1 MIFFL
6 VIIGILYIFSF
17 CSFNERVSTFNKEHV
32 LTLKGVMAISIV
44 AFHLFYQTDDWLFMF
59 SSWGAPIVSMFY
71 FISGYGLALNYRAKG
86 NEYLSHFFKHR
97 IWESLILPFL
107 LVWVVNRIISGNISM
122 SLLDELIKLLMYGRP
137 HCPIHGMFSV
147 FSFLYSLLYDSF
159 QEECCNHFIPLCLFI
174 YSSYRFIKL

>member
-97 IWESLILPFL
+97 IIDVRGDHISLFMVCFQYSP
-107 LVWVVNRIISGNISM
+107 
-122 SLLDELIKLLMYGRP
+122 
-137 HCPIHGMFSV
+137 
-147 FSFLYSLLYDSF
+147 FLYSLLYDSF

>member
-32 LTLKGVMAISIV
+32 STLKGVMAISIV

-97 IWESLILPFL
+97 IWESLILPFCWYGL
-107 LVWVVNRIISGNISM
+107 SI
-122 SLLDELIKLLMYGRP
+122 EL
-137 HCPIHGMFSV
+137 
-147 FSFLYSLLYDSF
+147 
-159 QEECCNHFIPLCLFI
+159 
-174 YSSYRFIKL
+174 

>member
-1 MIFFL
+1 
-6 VIIGILYIFSF
+6 
-17 CSFNERVSTFNKEHV
+17 
-32 LTLKGVMAISIV
+32 MAISIV

-122 SLLDELIKLLMYGRP
+122 SLLDELIKLLMYGETTLP
-137 HCPIHGMFSV
+137 YSWYV
-147 FSFLYSLLYDSF
+147 FSILLFLYSLLYDSF